1 VIVVADS
8 SPLIVLAKLLYL
20 DFLSKLYSRLC
31 ISTEVHYEVVVAGAG
46 LPGAAEVENANWI
59 EVKPLQNKADLL
71 TAQQRCS
78 LGAGELS
85 TILLGKE
92 LGADIVLLD
101 DFDARK
107 LARTEGLQVRGSI
120 GLLEAF
126 YRRGYLA
133 DLRAAFRQLLG
144 HNIYVDQRLL
154 DDRLRSLGL
163 PLL

>member
-1 VIVVADS
+1 M
-8 SPLIVLAKLLYL
+8 
-20 DFLSKLYSRLC
+20 
-31 ISTEVHYEVVVAGAG
+31 
-46 LPGAAEVENANWI
+46 
-59 EVKPLQNKADLL
+59 KPLRNPLALS
-71 TAQQRCS
+71 TAQQKFP

-92 LGADIVLLD
+92 LGAGMVLLD

-107 LARTEGLQVRGSI
+107 LARVEGLQVRGSV

-133 DLRAAFRQLLG
+133 DLRAAFQQLLA
-144 HNIYVDQRLL
+144 HNIYVDPQLL
-154 DDRLRSLGL
+154 DDRLRPLGL

>member
-8 SPLIVLAKLLYL
+8 SPLIVLAKLHCF
-20 DFLSKLYSRLC
+20 DFLRKLYSQLC
-31 ISTEVHYEVVVAGAG
+31 ISTEVHREVVVAGAG
-46 LPGAAEVENANWI
+46 LPGASEVERAEWI
-59 EVKPLQNKADLL
+59 EVKPLRNPLALS
-71 TAQQRCS
+71 TAQQKFP

-92 LGADIVLLD
+92 LGAGMVLLD

-107 LARTEGLQVRGSI
+107 LARVEGLQVRGSV

-133 DLRAAFRQLLG
+133 DLRAAFQQLLA
-144 HNIYVDQRLL
+144 HNIYVDPQLL
-154 DDRLRSLGL
+154 DDRLRPLGL